1 MFTGGFSHA
10 PELIIVLI
18 IALVIF
24 GPKKLPDL
32 GKGLGQGIKEFRRAT
47 NGEGEEEKKEAE
59 ATATSASTATPAVT
73 STATTTPAPAAEAP
87 KPAAPA
93 TPVAAS
99 TDHKP

>member
-10 PELIIVLI
+10 PELIIVLV

-47 NGEGEEEKKEAE
+47 TGEADKDEAAADTTE
-59 ATATSASTATPAVT
+59 ASVAAPEAA
-73 STATTTPAPAAEAP
+73 APAIAPAP
-87 KPAAPA
+87 KPAEAPA
-93 TPVAAS
+93 PALTSAE
-99 TDHKP
+99 HKA

>member
-47 NGEGEEEKKEAE
+47 NGETEEEKKEAE
-59 ATATSASTATPAVT
+59 VAPTAASTTTP
-73 STATTTPAPAAEAP
+73 TASTTTPAPTAEAP

-93 TPVAAS
+93 TPVAAAP
-99 TDHKP
+99 DHKP

>member
-32 GKGLGQGIKEFRRAT
+32 GKGLGQGIKEFRKAT

-59 ATATSASTATPAVT
+59 ATPVAASTT
-73 STATTTPAPAAEAP
+73 TAPAPAETP
-87 KPAAPA
+87 KPATPA

-99 TDHKP
+99 PDHKP